1 LSAVKNSFNALK
13 TRLTHKASKSGHVN
27 KPFFDVDV
35 KLRVPSIMMD
45 PTLEE
50 VQAAINRCAL
60 HVLRCSKKLYMWGVD
75 RNDPNA
81 STETFHGLI
90 TTDKEIVKAVLLMT
104 GSVEGTKTQV
114 ETYLSTWK
122 KYDPLW
128 LDDRQKAYEVFM
140 QSKPDLD
147 TFSLEI
153 QKYMD
158 TALEIDDLPSV
169 KNIGCMALGT
179 LPLKNALKSEV
190 TQWKIVYARNLHH
203 QVLRPSFK
211 YNERALHL
219 SSPVSRG
226 TQAAAELE
234 AMLEYMRDTM
244 KKLDRVSLSEATI
257 DLEDVRFLM
266 NVMKQ
271 IRERESIIE
280 FQLRPIEEMYLMLK
294 KNDVRVPKQ
303 QMEDVSDL
311 RQSWAKVCPCWPLPF
326 VACAAERAFE

>member
-1 LSAVKNSFNALK
+1 MVHQNSDFFRIRCLGNSQICSCLRHRYLAILSAVKNSFNALK

-147 TFSLEI
+147 TFSIEI

-190 TQWKIVYARNLHH
+190 TQWKIVYARNLHQ
-203 QVLRPSFK
+203 QVLFPGMAKPWNPLVVRRLMVGRRP
-211 YNERALHL
+211 L
-219 SSPVSRG
+219 SSKRCWN
-226 TQAAAELE
+226 TC
-234 AMLEYMRDTM
+234 
-244 KKLDRVSLSEATI
+244 AT
-257 DLEDVRFLM
+257 R
-266 NVMKQ
+266 
-271 IRERESIIE
+271 
-280 FQLRPIEEMYLMLK
+280 
-294 KNDVRVPKQ
+294 
-303 QMEDVSDL
+303 
-311 RQSWAKVCPCWPLPF
+311 
-326 VACAAERAFE
+326 